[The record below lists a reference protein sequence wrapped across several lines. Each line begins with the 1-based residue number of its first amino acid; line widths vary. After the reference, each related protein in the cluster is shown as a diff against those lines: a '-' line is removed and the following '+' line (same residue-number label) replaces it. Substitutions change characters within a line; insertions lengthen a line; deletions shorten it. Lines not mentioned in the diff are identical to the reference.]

1 MKRSVIIGLIS
12 LLMLPLL
19 AVGCTAG
26 ATGKTPDPTS
36 TVPPLNGGEEAKTI
50 EITLDDF
57 AAEAHMTKD
66 ITIVKPGSLI
76 VTLGANPT
84 TGYTWEENAGVNGTA
99 MTQVSHQ
106 YVAPQTDEDVVG
118 APGKDVWVFDS
129 VEPGTT
135 TITFDY
141 SRPWEGGEKGEYTLT
156 INITVQ

>member
-1 MKRSVIIGLIS
+1 MKRSVIISLIS
-12 LLMLPLL
+12 LLLLPLI
-19 AVGCTAG
+19 AAGCTAG

-57 AAEAHMTKD
+57 AAEKHITKD

-76 VTLGANPT
+76 VTLEANPT
-84 TGYTWEENAGVNGTA
+84 TGYTWEENADATGNA

-106 YVAPQTDEDVVG
+106 FVEPADESVVG

-129 VEPGTT
+129 VEPGPTT
-135 TITFDY
+135 LTFDY

-156 INITVQ
+156 INVTVQ